1 MSDLINQLLT
11 EATRL
16 QGEIDI
22 AAAEAVRL
30 DFEVQTDPIFS
41 SLPQENLGV
50 DLYED
55 IFAKQTRAFE
65 LFLQAAQLGSP
76 EGALYVGRYY
86 KFGLGGIA
94 QNFEQAVQWFQQ
106 AAAQDNPDAQYELAC
121 CYQNAQGVPQDFRM
135 AAGYLIAAAKQGHSL
150 AIWTLERLGGEWGVE
165 AQTAMGQHYLNCG
178 DPQTALTWFKSA
190 YPQNNSEPYFQI
202 GYCYLK
208 GVNVPQ
214 DLAQAKVYFEAASA
228 RGDNRAAIILG
239 GLDSSERVPDSDDS
253 ELGSVASS

>member
-1 MSDLINQLLT
+1 M
-11 EATRL
+11 
-16 QGEIDI
+16 
-22 AAAEAVRL
+22 
-30 DFEVQTDPIFS
+30 
-41 SLPQENLGV
+41 
-50 DLYED
+50 
-55 IFAKQTRAFE
+55 
-65 LFLQAAQLGSP
+65 
-76 EGALYVGRYY
+76 
-86 KFGLGGIA
+86 
-94 QNFEQAVQWFQQ
+94 
-106 AAAQDNPDAQYELAC
+106 
-121 CYQNAQGVPQDFRM
+121 
-135 AAGYLIAAAKQGHSL
+135 IAAAKQGHSL

-253 ELGSVASS
+253 ELGSVASSMPGSPASPVVPAGYGQMPMLHFSAASNDFGATDDTQTEQFHTFAPEGP